1 MATVV
6 ADLDALVADGVLT
19 PDQARVLQDRSRA
32 AMLGLVVHVLLAGGV
47 LAAAGGFV
55 LVLADALAVALAGA
69 LFVAG
74 GIAVLARADAIWR
87 MFGQS
92 AALIGAGML
101 IGGGVLHALDVLGE
115 RGAGL
120 AFLLAGAAL
129 AAVAGGAFR
138 RASPALRFVTGFLM
152 LAGIGLHIA
161 GAYMLAAHADL
172 DGLPVALL
180 HLYAAALIAAAGWLT
195 DVRLVTALAI
205 APFAQMLDTS
215 TFYFHAAY
223 VFYSPEPTLSVIQM
237 GLLVAACLR
246 VIRHRPDRDGRHAG
260 ILAILAFVVA
270 NLCLLVASL
279 WGDTVGDTFVRARLE
294 ASGDSWEIVQQRFDA
309 WQATALRIPEGVF
322 SILWAAALAAC
333 AVWAG
338 RSHRRGL
345 FNASLTFG
353 AIHAYT
359 QMFESFGDEPLAW
372 LLGGMAAIPL
382 AWGLWRLNRRLG

>member
-6 ADLDALVADGVLT
+6 ANLDTLVADGVLT
-19 PDQARVLQDRSRA
+19 PDQARALQDRSRA

-55 LVLADALAVALAGA
+55 LVLADALAVALAGG
-69 LFVAG
+69 LFLAA
-74 GIAVLARADAIWR
+74 GIAVLFRADAVWR

-101 IGGGVLHALDVLGE
+101 IGGGVLRALDVLGE

-129 AAVAGGAFR
+129 AAGAGGAFR
-138 RASPALRFVTGFLM
+138 RAGPGLRFVSGFLM

-161 GAYMLAAHADL
+161 GAYMLAAFANL

-180 HLYAAALIAAAGWLT
+180 HLYTAALIAAAGWLT

-205 APFAQMLDTS
+205 VPFAQMLDTS

-237 GLLVAACLR
+237 GLLIAACLW
-246 VIRHRPDRDGRHAG
+246 VIRHRPDRDARHAG

-279 WGDTVGDTFVRARLE
+279 WGDTVGDTFARRLFE
-294 ASGDSWEIVQQRFDA
+294 ADGVDWDIVQQRFDA
-309 WQATALRIPEGVF
+309 WQASALHIPAGVF

-338 RSHRRGL
+338 RTHRRGL

-359 QMFESFGDEPLAW
+359 QMFESFGDGPLAW
-372 LLGGMAAIPL
+372 LVGGMAAIPL
-382 AWGLWRLNRRLG
+382 AWGIWRLNRRLG